1 MLLFYENSPI
11 FNLKEVV
18 EKLQSNLL
26 LTQQENLKT
35 QCANLPKLRTFIKF
49 KDFCNTPSYLTKPLS
64 FIQRKFL
71 AKIRL
76 GCLEIR
82 IETGR
87 YARPRLTEEAR
98 TCQVCPNPQ
107 KETESEHHFLFEC
120 QLYENERKLWLTNIT
135 VPFNFTSLSP
145 DEKFNVVL
153 NDHINVKC
161 TSQYIINNFD
171 KRSKVISSLPKE
183 NSEQIPVFHLLPHDQ
198 CPACTHI

>member
-1 MLLFYENSPI
+1 MFEHSLLDHIP
-11 FNLKEVV
+11 
-18 EKLQSNLL
+18 NLL
-26 LTQQENLKT
+26 SS
-35 QCANLPKLRTFIKF
+35 F
-49 KDFCNTPSYLTKPLS
+49 KWSRFMRGPNMQRRVWIPAH
-64 FIQRKFL
+64 IQRKFL